1 MTQKGNENKDRKR
14 KLKRKRRKKA
24 EKSDIENILL
34 RTRITCERLYN
45 TFLIICDHRDTG
57 G

>member
-24 EKSDIENILL
+24 EKSDIKNIL
-34 RTRITCERLYN
+34 YQ
-45 TFLIICDHRDTG
+45 DYM
-57 G
+57 

>member
-24 EKSDIENILL
+24 EKSDIKNILPGL
-34 RTRITCERLYN
+34 HVKDYKTLFVT
-45 TFLIICDHRDTG
+45 TG
-57 G
+57 GTGG

>member
-24 EKSDIENILL
+24 EKSDIKNILL
-34 RTRITCERLYN
+34 RVPGLHVKDYITH
-45 TFLIICDHRDTG
+45 F
-57 G
+57 